1 MKLVLLDLV
10 NLGVDYL
17 MFLVV
22 NLVLVN
28 VILI

>member
-1 MKLVLLDLV
+1 MKLFLLDLV